1 MNDNDIARA
10 AKTILM
16 DEDSTM
22 LEGIIKRADVSIEDS
37 EMSFT
42 IKYDKINGDLIGQ
55 LMQKMLRVKVVV
67 DV

>member
-16 DEDSTM
+16 DEDCTM

>member
-1 MNDNDIARA
+1 MNDNDIIRA